1 MHIHS
6 GSSGCASFEVYCCNG
21 VYLESQVETAK
32 EQHTSSNLSH
42 THTLTHTH
50 KHSGHRDAR
59 WLQCTMISYGVVI
72 GLPLWSQTVAP
83 LRQPVFFSFVL
94 KQRQHEPR
102 VHPRIR
108 VPHTELIF
116 YICLEVEDYAV
127 SVLAPDTPSPSLYA
141 AREGP
146 EGIMVFSVSGH
157 NR

>member
-1 MHIHS
+1 MDFALWTCQKPTLKAWCGLCIRDGNS
-6 GSSGCASFEVYCCNG
+6 PMTVIWRD
-21 VYLESQVETAK
+21 K
-32 EQHTSSNLSH
+32 SH
-42 THTLTHTH
+42 THAECVCPE
-50 KHSGHRDAR
+50 SGHRDAR
-59 WLQCTMISYGVVI
+59 CLQCTMNSYGIVI
-72 GLPLWSQTVAP
+72 GLPLWSQTVAS